1 MAVDLCYIEAL
12 TILDPWSNI
21 IRVFQC
27 VLGTST
33 LISLVV
39 LIRQFHR
46 SRLTFHGNLM
56 LLIISVLC
64 LYTLYNISLIGMAG
78 RTLALYLF
86 WPVAQFVSTTGTSN
100 SDNLTTTPPASQSEG
115 EGEYRCDAL
124 LVPVWLSVL
133 LRLPTYQHALTYP
146 LLHFAIMAERA
157 RATLHART
165 YEREGTRFGTT
176 ACTIIWALYAM
187 FSVWMVLSTLADD
200 AFDQPQLNYTMISR
214 YNTGTVII
222 LNYVLLGVVILTAF
236 ADMAIMWQNAKMYKK
251 RKKFVIPS
259 NNNSLADDSDHSQ
272 YSLSRAYQLNENMV
286 SLQLFLPL
294 DLAFAVAFSLYLFF
308 SAFLR
313 TQYNQIGMLFLPL
326 YELNTCLLP
335 LHTLL
340 TLLVYLRFV
349 RQQSIDRK
357 AWSTATA
364 CNLSVEVQRSLYMQH
379 LKAQWAS

>member
-1 MAVDLCYIEAL
+1 MSVDLCNIEAL
-12 TILDPWSNI
+12 VILDPWSNI
-21 IRVFQC
+21 IRGVHC
-27 VLGTST
+27 ALGSST

-56 LLIISVLC
+56 LLIVSVLC

-78 RTLALYLF
+78 RTLALYFF
-86 WPVAQFVSTTGTSN
+86 WPVAQFLSTTGTSN
-100 SDNLTTTPPASQSEG
+100 SDNLTTTTPPASQSEG
-115 EGEYRCDAL
+115 GAGEYRCDAL

-176 ACTIIWALYAM
+176 ACTIIWALCAT

-200 AFDQPQLNYTMISR
+200 AFSQPQLNYSMISR
-214 YNTGTVII
+214 YNTDFVIT
-222 LNYVLLGVVILTAF
+222 LNHVLLGVVVLTAF
-236 ADMAIMWQNAKMYKK
+236 ADMAIMWQNAKMYTK
-251 RKKFVIPS
+251 RKK
-259 NNNSLADDSDHSQ
+259 LEDSDHAQ

-294 DLAFAVAFSLYLFF
+294 DLAFVVTFSIYLFF

-326 YELNTCLLP
+326 YELNTCVKVFQQAEYELQTIRLYIQFKCWEP
-335 LHTLL
+335 L
-340 TLLVYLRFV
+340 
-349 RQQSIDRK
+349 
-357 AWSTATA
+357 
-364 CNLSVEVQRSLYMQH
+364 VEQ
-379 LKAQWAS
+379 AEEGQWRWPIGPGP